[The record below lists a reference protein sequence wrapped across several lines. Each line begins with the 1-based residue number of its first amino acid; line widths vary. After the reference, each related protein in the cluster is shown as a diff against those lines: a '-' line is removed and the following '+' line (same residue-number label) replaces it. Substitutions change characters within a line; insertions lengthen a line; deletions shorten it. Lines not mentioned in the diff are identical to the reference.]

1 MPWFQSED
9 DRAAAAWL
17 DIYEACALLA
27 RQLEAH
33 ADRAPYP
40 QFAERLREI
49 VADQQAHL
57 RRVGARLA
65 SLGRNAPANGAG
77 LIRDG
82 HSAWERLR
90 LSVEDYRALI
100 RQLSQ
105 LHARWDD
112 DRPEDAAL
120 VREIRERAVAHR
132 EILVDLLARSDSH
145 ARD

>member
-1 MPWFQSED
+1 MSWFESED
-9 DRAAAAWL
+9 ERAAAAWVEV
-17 DIYEACALLA
+17 YEACALLA

-40 QFAERLREI
+40 QVAERLREI
-49 VADQQAHL
+49 VADQEANAQRA
-57 RRVGARLA
+57 GARLA
-65 SLGRNAPANGAG
+65 SLGRNTPANGAG
-77 LIRDG
+77 QIHDG
-82 HSAWERLR
+82 NSAWERLR
-90 LSVEDYRALI
+90 VSVEDYRALI

-120 VREIRERAVAHR
+120 VRQVRERAVAHR

>member
-1 MPWFQSED
+1 MSWFESED
-9 DRAAAAWL
+9 ERAAAAWVEV
-17 DIYEACALLA
+17 YEACALLA

-40 QFAERLREI
+40 QVAERLREI
-49 VADQQAHL
+49 VADQDT
-57 RRVGARLA
+57 
-65 SLGRNAPANGAG
+65 PANGAG
-77 LIRDG
+77 QIHDG
-82 HSAWERLR
+82 NSAWERLR
-90 LSVEDYRALI
+90 VSVEDYRALI

-120 VREIRERAVAHR
+120 VRQVRERAVAHR
-132 EILVDLLARSDSH
+132 EILVDLLVRSDSH